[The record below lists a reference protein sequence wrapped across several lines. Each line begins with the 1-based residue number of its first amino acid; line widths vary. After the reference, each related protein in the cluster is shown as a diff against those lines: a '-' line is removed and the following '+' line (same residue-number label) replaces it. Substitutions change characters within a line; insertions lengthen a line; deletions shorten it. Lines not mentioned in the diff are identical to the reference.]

1 MAKKTK
7 NKFETEIALLD
18 RIQRELFDAI
28 ASKPDNNDYEA
39 VRLYVDNLFITLNRT
54 VTMIMDVK
62 TNLEKKESQD
72 GITETYNSPA

>member
-1 MAKKTK
+1 MVKKTK
-7 NKFETEIALLD
+7 KEFETEIVLLD

-28 ASKPDNNDYEA
+28 ASKPDNSDYEA

>member
-1 MAKKTK
+1 MAKKTQK
-7 NKFETEIALLD
+7 KFDTEIALLD

>member
-7 NKFETEIALLD
+7 KKFETEIALLD

>member
-1 MAKKTK
+1 MKK
-7 NKFETEIALLD
+7 KFETEIALLD

>member
-7 NKFETEIALLD
+7 KKFETEVALLD

>member
-1 MAKKTK
+1 MAKKTQK
-7 NKFETEIALLD
+7 KFDTEIALLD

-72 GITETYNSPA
+72 GITETYNSHA